1 MNTKT
6 LLTDW
11 FEWNCRGM
19 IIFEGIVPVVSG
31 EERRDA
37 GRVVAINQADTGD
50 WVRYLEENTLYEL
63 HTWGYINFH
72 CSDCKNIHFYC
83 FAGDTYIVNGHL
95 G

>member
-1 MNTKT
+1 M
-6 LLTDW
+6 
-11 FEWNCRGM
+11 
-19 IIFEGIVPVVSG
+19 SG

-83 FAGDTYIVNGHL
+83 FAGGHIYCQWSSWL
-95 G
+95 NKCYDICNITLSGTVWLEMKK

>member
-1 MNTKT
+1 MK
-6 LLTDW
+6 LP
-11 FEWNCRGM
+11 WNDY
-19 IIFEGIVPVVSG
+19 FEGIVPVVSG

-37 GRVVAINQADTGD
+37 GRVVAINQPDTGD